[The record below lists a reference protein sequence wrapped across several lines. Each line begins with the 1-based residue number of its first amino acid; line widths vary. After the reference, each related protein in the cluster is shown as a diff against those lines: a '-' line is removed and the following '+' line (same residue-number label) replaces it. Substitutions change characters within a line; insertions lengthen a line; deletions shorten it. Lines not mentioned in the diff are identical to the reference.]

1 MQSPVEEHYA
11 VELPNDKA
19 PAYRV
24 VTFII
29 ALINIA
35 AFTWSYFNETDQA
48 KLVLSVTGVVLS
60 AAALLFFILKN
71 KNFALQSF
79 RIEIAFII
87 LAVVWMASGNL
98 WLGLPLLIFA
108 AFGFYTN
115 KKTILNFSH
124 KGILYPS
131 FPPKLLL
138 WSEVDFVILKDG
150 ILTMEMSDNRV
161 FQFTLSHQETAKLDE
176 HSFNEFCSRLIAK
189 PVKG

>member
-1 MQSPVEEHYA
+1 MQSPVKEHYA

-19 PAYRV
+19 PTYRV

-35 AFTWSYFNETDQA
+35 AFAWSYFNETEQA
-48 KLVLSVTGVVLS
+48 KLALSVTGMVLS
-60 AAALLFFILKN
+60 VVALLFFILKN
-71 KNFALQSF
+71 KDFALQSF

-115 KKTILNFSH
+115 KKNILNFSH

-150 ILTMEMSDNRV
+150 ILTMEMNDNRV
-161 FQFTLSHQETAKLDE
+161 FQFTLSCQETAKLDE

-189 PVKG
+189 PVQE